1 MQRQPCEQNAVAA
14 VAVAE
19 SPNQILSL
27 IHKQF
32 EVVQTE
38 WTQGKPIEWTVA
50 AAAVLGVVVAAAAAL
65 AAEQNGLEV
74 KYVWMCAVLEAPQLD
89 RVDLV

>member
-1 MQRQPCEQNAVAA
+1 MRTEWTQRQPFEQNAVAA
-14 VAVAE
+14 AAVAE

-38 WTQGKPIEWTVA
+38 WTQGKPVEWT
-50 AAAVLGVVVAAAAAL
+50 VVVAAAAAL